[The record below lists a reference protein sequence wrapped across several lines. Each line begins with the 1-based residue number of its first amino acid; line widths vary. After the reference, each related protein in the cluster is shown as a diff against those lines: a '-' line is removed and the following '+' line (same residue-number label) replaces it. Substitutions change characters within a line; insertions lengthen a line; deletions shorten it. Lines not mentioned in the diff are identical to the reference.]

1 MKYVIDP
8 VYVKKAIT
16 DGQLKLVVK
25 SNGDIY
31 LCDVDSEERVRL
43 GNAIT
48 DREVDTDTRYYFS

>member
-1 MKYVIDP
+1 MKNVIDP

-31 LCDVDSEERVRL
+31 LCDPQTEEWVIL
-43 GNAIT
+43 GNAFKDCEKEFIN
-48 DREVDTDTRYYFS
+48 RMFV